1 MASPTSQRIRLCLSN
16 RPYQWFR
23 FQQQSSRFSSIL
35 RLNVLES
42 CWLGGHCHLD
52 PWGGAVSPPVLH
64 LGIAPFFKT
73 DLPWWGTPALE
84 TPGAVPTCQNTAGW
98 LAPSWLAATA
108 PGPPCSTEPGPQ
120 LPSAAQ
126 QRLKCFLAWHQLHL
140 STWTFPLNVP
150 IRHGGKLVLAC
161 PPDVKSWLWDREELW
176 AFIMMV

>member
-52 PWGGAVSPPVLH
+52 PWGGAVSPPVLL

-98 LAPSWLAATA
+98 LTPSWL
-108 PGPPCSTEPGPQ
+108 PQ
-120 LPSAAQ
+120 LPDPRAPLNQGLSC
-126 QRLKCFLAWHQLHL
+126 LQLHSRGWSAFWLGINCTYQPEHFCSTCQLDMVESL
-140 STWTFPLNVP
+140 SLHAHLTWKVGFETEKNCEP
-150 IRHGGKLVLAC
+150 
-161 PPDVKSWLWDREELW
+161 S
-176 AFIMMV
+176 